1 LGKRKVLHLGVFDDR
16 PKEHHTRYTLDAF
29 PPLLGAEMYTYLYWS
44 SHPDEPHP
52 VLGRPP
58 KRIHKNERS
67 VAAIARHWRR
77 IAGYAV
83 HVEGMDADA
92 LTLAQLCEPA
102 FAERFK
108 EFILRRSGACTVNVT
123 NLLTDLKTVARYWLQ
138 DDAAVKGLLR
148 IFQELPRT
156 QAVCEKEDRW
166 LDLEDIDRIGQSRHP
181 ANPRR
186 RELPPTHYQSWLFNH
201 LDDPE
206 RYQPYPGW
214 SFKIIAMWVGLSLMF
229 RLWCH
234 RPLRSR
240 QISGLRLTDLIPQAN
255 GDYLMLI
262 KGGDLKR
269 ARRGGR
275 ENRWE
280 AHFPR
285 RLLPLLEEWRER
297 WRPRLL
303 LTSPDQP
310 HLFLNSRGHQW
321 TEGVLRQLV
330 ERTTLEFTAER
341 PGGPLAINP
350 HQIRSLWATQMV
362 IAGLNFADV
371 CRLLGDT
378 PKVVWDKYFLNQRK
392 RPISQWTRDLAAAIG
407 KGED

>member
-1 LGKRKVLHLGVFDDR
+1 MMLSQLYESELAEPDPCFPPNSRSRVKRNIALYAEMLGYPDPGPCRPVVYVRTRADLSAFIRAHAPTHLAKSTIKNCYNDLAKLIESGRARGWLAPPASPFYPWPQPNRQIPSPLGKRKVLHLGVFDDR

-44 SHPDEPHP
+44 SHLDEPHP

-108 EFILRRSGACTVNVT
+108 EFILRRSGACTLNVT

-240 QISGLRLTDLIPQAN
+240 QIS
-255 GDYLMLI
+255 
-262 KGGDLKR
+262 
-269 ARRGGR
+269 
-275 ENRWE
+275 
-280 AHFPR
+280 
-285 RLLPLLEEWRER
+285 
-297 WRPRLL
+297 
-303 LTSPDQP
+303 
-310 HLFLNSRGHQW
+310 
-321 TEGVLRQLV
+321 
-330 ERTTLEFTAER
+330 
-341 PGGPLAINP
+341 
-350 HQIRSLWATQMV
+350 
-362 IAGLNFADV
+362 
-371 CRLLGDT
+371 
-378 PKVVWDKYFLNQRK
+378 
-392 RPISQWTRDLAAAIG
+392 
-407 KGED
+407 

>member
-1 LGKRKVLHLGVFDDR
+1 
-16 PKEHHTRYTLDAF
+16 
-29 PPLLGAEMYTYLYWS
+29 
-44 SHPDEPHP
+44 
-52 VLGRPP
+52 
-58 KRIHKNERS
+58 
-67 VAAIARHWRR
+67 
-77 IAGYAV
+77 
-83 HVEGMDADA
+83 
-92 LTLAQLCEPA
+92 
-102 FAERFK
+102 
-108 EFILRRSGACTVNVT
+108 
-123 NLLTDLKTVARYWLQ
+123 
-138 DDAAVKGLLR
+138 
-148 IFQELPRT
+148 
-156 QAVCEKEDRW
+156 
-166 LDLEDIDRIGQSRHP
+166 
-181 ANPRR
+181 
-186 RELPPTHYQSWLFNH
+186 
-201 LDDPE
+201 
-206 RYQPYPGW
+206 
-214 SFKIIAMWVGLSLMF
+214 MWVGLSLMF

-310 HLFLNSRGHQW
+310 YLFLNSRGHQW
-321 TEGVLRQLV
+321 TEGVLRQLM
-330 ERTTLEFTAER
+330 ERTTLEFTAEC